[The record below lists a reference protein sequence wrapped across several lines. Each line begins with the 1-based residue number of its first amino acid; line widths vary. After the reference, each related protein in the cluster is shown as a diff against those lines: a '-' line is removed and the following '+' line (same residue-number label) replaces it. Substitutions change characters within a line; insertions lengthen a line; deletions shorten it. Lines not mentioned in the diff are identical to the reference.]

1 MRIHTWTRQKNTR
14 PTGYEFRRALTIEP
28 DETGLGD
35 FEYTN
40 AKGSLSRYRSHGN
53 AANLKPFTER
63 DVNNI
68 LYLSKHCVYLSRFL
82 FFNWPSNMHQS
93 TVASESATGLKWT
106 YAYYASHGWR
116 IRGLRAREWDMIV
129 EQRSWRKT
137 IHVHGDRTLE
147 ETGVSL
153 AQRDADTHGSIKLD
167 TYSSLRALQK
177 ENTKKKEYFKRP
189 FWRNCYEL
197 IRIRG
202 QDDRAY
208 NDPETFF
215 HV

>member
-1 MRIHTWTRQKNTR
+1 
-14 PTGYEFRRALTIEP
+14 
-28 DETGLGD
+28 
-35 FEYTN
+35 
-40 AKGSLSRYRSHGN
+40 
-53 AANLKPFTER
+53 
-63 DVNNI
+63 
-68 LYLSKHCVYLSRFL
+68 
-82 FFNWPSNMHQS
+82 
-93 TVASESATGLKWT
+93 
-106 YAYYASHGWR
+106 
-116 IRGLRAREWDMIV
+116 MIV